1 MELIKKDL
9 TLEYWT
15 VNKWIEGRLREIPD
29 VLSQGQTRDEL
40 EENVRE
46 DCAELL
52 MDHEFARRRGYGHL
66 DPADVRN
73 ADLQYVE
80 LNRFQAACAQLQS
93 LSPERAEKV
102 FAYIED
108 LVDLEALERKADAE
122 EAGRHGEEPETG
134 DDW

>member
-1 MELIKKDL
+1 MELIKKEL
-9 TLEYWT
+9 TLEYWP

-46 DCAELL
+46 DCADLL
-52 MDHEFARRRGYGHL
+52 LDAEFARRRGYGHL

-73 ADLQYVE
+73 AELKYVE
-80 LNRFQAACAQLQS
+80 LDRFHAACAQLQS
-93 LSPERAEKV
+93 LSPDRMEKV

-108 LVDLEALERKADAE
+108 LIDLEALERKADAD
-122 EAGRHGEEPETG
+122 EANRRAEDAEPGE
-134 DDW
+134 DW